1 MRTLNLFTQRFPFRG
16 GETFLETE
24 IMFLASS
31 FDKVHV
37 FPLEK
42 GDQYSISLPENVFV
56 SEIPQQFGK
65 PLKKLI
71 WNHFGIILM
80 YFLQAITGSKHRI
93 RYITQFSFNWNRL
106 MGILFISDNINNYFK
121 SDDKNIVF
129 YSYWFNEW
137 ASALAI
143 SRQNGLKGKLITRA
157 HGYDYDELQNGR
169 GYFPFRESEVK
180 QFDRIV
186 HISAYGM
193 HKMQNQFPNAK
204 NIFLSRLGV
213 KDNSMNFGGNVENVY
228 QLVSCSNFVSLKRL
242 KFIIDTLSKLN
253 IPFHW
258 THFGNG
264 TERPEIEKYA
274 NQKLQ
279 QGTFEFMGHVPNA
292 EMLNYYK
299 NNPVDLFINMSEL
312 EGIPVS
318 MMEAIAAG
326 IPLVGC
332 DVCGVPEIVTEQ
344 TGLLLPKEVDPETAA
359 IKIAQF
365 LIEKARDGDC
375 RLGIQQFQQH
385 YFNAEANYKKFIE
398 ANLINS

>member
-1 MRTLNLFTQRFPFRG
+1 LRTLNLFTQRFPFRG

-37 FPLEK
+37 FPLET
-42 GDQYSISLPENVFV
+42 GEEYSIILPENVIV
-56 SEIPQQFGK
+56 KEIPQQSNK

-71 WNHFGIILM
+71 WNHFGIILR
-80 YFLQAITGSKHRI
+80 YFLQAITGSKHRL

-121 SDDKNIVF
+121 SDDKNNVF

-143 SRQNGLKGKLITRA
+143 SRQNGLKRKLITRA

-193 HKMQNQFPNAK
+193 DKMQNQFPNAK

-213 KDNSMNFGGNVENVY
+213 KENSMNFGGNVENVY

-242 KFIIDTLSKLN
+242 SLIIDTLSQLN
-253 IPFHW
+253 VPFFW
-258 THFGNG
+258 RHFGDG
-264 TERPEIEKYA
+264 PERLEIENYA
-274 NQKLQ
+274 HQKLQ
-279 QGTFEFMGHVPNA
+279 KGSFEFMGYVPNA

-318 MMEAIAAG
+318 MMEAISAG

-332 DVCGVPEIVTEQ
+332 DVCGVPEIVTDQ
-344 TGLLLPKEVDPETAA
+344 TGVLLPKEVVPSTAA
-359 IKIAQF
+359 EQIETF
-365 LIEKARDGDC
+365 LTEKSRDLSLRSGVKS
-375 RLGIQQFQQH
+375 
-385 YFNAEANYKKFIE
+385 YWAENFMAELNYNNYIIRDLK
-398 ANLINS
+398 

>member
-24 IMFLASS
+24 IIFLASS

-42 GDQYSISLPENVFV
+42 GDQYSIILPENVLV
-56 SEIPQQFGK
+56 KEIPQQSNK

-71 WNHFGIILM
+71 WNHFGIILR

-121 SDDKNIVF
+121 SDDKNNVF

-143 SRQNGLKGKLITRA
+143 SRQNRLKGKLITRA

-180 QFDRIV
+180 LFDGIV

-213 KDNSMNFGGNVENVY
+213 KKNSMNSGGNIGNVY

-242 KFIIDTLSKLN
+242 SLIIDTLSQLN
-253 IPFHW
+253 VPFFW
-258 THFGNG
+258 RHFGDG
-264 TERPEIEKYA
+264 PERLEIENYA
-274 NQKLQ
+274 HQKLQ
-279 QGTFEFMGHVPNA
+279 KGTFEFMGYVPNA

-326 IPLVGC
+326 IPLVSC

-344 TGLLLPKEVDPETAA
+344 TGLLLPKEAEPETAA
-359 IKIAQF
+359 KSIETF
-365 LIEKARDGDC
+365 LVEKSRDLSFRSGVKS
-375 RLGIQQFQQH
+375 
-385 YFNAEANYKKFIE
+385 YWAENFMAELNYNNYIIRHLK
-398 ANLINS
+398 